1 MEHDHELMVL
11 YHPVEEE
18 TELSTKMD
26 ALRTLVAS
34 QGYDVSDVFHW
45 GRRRL
50 AYPIKRQFEADYVIA
65 EFSSTGDHAE
75 IERSLNIDE
84 SVLRHLLIRR
94 DSDGVAA
101 SNDA

>member
-45 GRRRL
+45 GGGASPIRSSGNSRR
-50 AYPIKRQFEADYVIA
+50 
-65 EFSSTGDHAE
+65 TM
-75 IERSLNIDE
+75 
-84 SVLRHLLIRR
+84 
-94 DSDGVAA
+94 
-101 SNDA
+101 